1 MLGRWSH
8 AHASIKRC
16 AWIKRSDGISLQH
29 LKRILS
35 KYILILQRT
44 ISILKLSPL
53 DDASALG
60 ISVWPM
66 ISGSVSPYLMS
77 PNIRSM
83 SFSGGVSPFHMSP
96 YIRPLATASLEEPQ
110 SLVGLGGISSD
121 AKSSSISSFASP
133 HLAGKLRP
141 GSAGMLRPV
150 SAMAQTSFA
159 TNESHPSTVTAA
171 CLIEPRALF
180 KSFVCLRIPNRQGRG
195 LQLLCLL
202 NSTLFA

>member
-60 ISVWPM
+60 ISVWPL

-83 SFSGGVSPFHMSP
+83 SFSGGISP
-96 YIRPLATASLEEPQ
+96 YQTSPNIRSLRNASSKELPPLSPLSLYP
-110 SLVGLGGISSD
+110 
-121 AKSSSISSFASP
+121 KSSSISSFASP

>member
-83 SFSGGVSPFHMSP
+83 SFSGVMSP
-96 YIRPLATASLEEPQ
+96 NIRPLSTATLEELRPFVPL
-110 SLVGLGGISSD
+110 SLD

-150 SAMAQTSFA
+150 SAMAQTSFT
-159 TNESHPSTVTAA
+159 TNESHTSTVTAA
-171 CLIEPRALF
+171 FLIEFSAVF
-180 KSFVCLRIPNRQGRG
+180 KSFVCL
-195 LQLLCLL
+195 LMLLCLSHPSAYSCQTGSDQAC
-202 NSTLFA
+202 NCGVF